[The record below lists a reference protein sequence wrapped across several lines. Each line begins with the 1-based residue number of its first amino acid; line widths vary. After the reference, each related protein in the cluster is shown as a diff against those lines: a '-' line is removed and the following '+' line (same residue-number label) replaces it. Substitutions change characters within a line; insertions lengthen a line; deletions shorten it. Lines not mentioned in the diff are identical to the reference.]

1 MLLAFASILGA
12 QSATDDIQYLSTIS
26 ENLEAPLRLSTD
38 ELGNIYV
45 ADAVAKAII
54 KFEPSGNF
62 LESIQVLDEPVSVA
76 VNSEG
81 KLFIGDGATGTIYRY
96 DPSLGAEEFYTG
108 SKYPSSMEFGLD
120 DILYV
125 ADSELKQVLALDM
138 SGDLVQTMG
147 SGILDLPTGIAV
159 DNNKQRILVG
169 EHGGAGTGFSPTV
182 RVYIFDFQGTLIN
195 SFGSHG
201 STDGKFYRIQGLTV
215 GRCGNIYVLDPYQAR
230 VSIFDESGT
239 FITKFGDFGLQS
251 GELNIPMDI
260 VYDSQERILVSSMN
274 NGALELYS
282 ISDTLPSSRINS
294 KSTMICAG
302 ESTGIE
308 ISFTGTAPWSFTY
321 TIDGLNPTT
330 VNTSENPYTLSVSD
344 AGHYEVIDLSDAN
357 YSGTCFTGSAD
368 VMVTNTAPTAVMT
381 GDAVICAGDT
391 AEIAI
396 DFTGSPPWSFSYSLD
411 GENSVSVTTANNPY
425 LLEVSDAGLY
435 TGAELSGGGCPGTI
449 SGSATISVDE
459 LPTAIM
465 TDGNGPIYIGPGES
479 ASLSVELSGSPPW
492 DITFTIDDRSPVPVS
507 NISTSNYNIVSS
519 EPGSYEIIEVTD
531 SKCTSTETFG
541 FPEIVLIPVVH
552 LPTSHMDG
560 GDFSIC
566 PEESVPVTVHFTG
579 MAPWTFTYAVDTT
592 ITTSIFN
599 TYSNPYIINA
609 IYEGTYEVIALSDN
623 LYSGTEFTG
632 NALVSIVLPVPDFTH
647 TANSL
652 EVSFTNISENA
663 DSYYWDFG
671 DGSSSVETNPVHL
684 YPSEGDYVVSLT
696 CISEQCDDITL
707 SKTIQIEMVSAAS
720 AEFDGFLKV
729 YPNPSDG
736 FVTIDISP
744 LHNAEVTMEIFNVNG
759 DIVYADVFHSGRVT
773 EEINLASFS
782 SGLYFVRIIS
792 GDYLGIRK
800 LILSTN

>member
-138 SGDLVQTMG
+138 SGNLVQTMG

-368 VMVTNTAPTAVMT
+368 V
-381 GDAVICAGDT
+381 
-391 AEIAI
+391 
-396 DFTGSPPWSFSYSLD
+396 
-411 GENSVSVTTANNPY
+411 
-425 LLEVSDAGLY
+425 
-435 TGAELSGGGCPGTI
+435 
-449 SGSATISVDE
+449 
-459 LPTAIM
+459 
-465 TDGNGPIYIGPGES
+465 
-479 ASLSVELSGSPPW
+479 
-492 DITFTIDDRSPVPVS
+492 
-507 NISTSNYNIVSS
+507 
-519 EPGSYEIIEVTD
+519 
-531 SKCTSTETFG
+531 
-541 FPEIVLIPVVH
+541 
-552 LPTSHMDG
+552 
-560 GDFSIC
+560 
-566 PEESVPVTVHFTG
+566 
-579 MAPWTFTYAVDTT
+579 
-592 ITTSIFN
+592 
-599 TYSNPYIINA
+599 
-609 IYEGTYEVIALSDN
+609 
-623 LYSGTEFTG
+623 
-632 NALVSIVLPVPDFTH
+632 
-647 TANSL
+647 
-652 EVSFTNISENA
+652 
-663 DSYYWDFG
+663 
-671 DGSSSVETNPVHL
+671 
-684 YPSEGDYVVSLT
+684 
-696 CISEQCDDITL
+696 
-707 SKTIQIEMVSAAS
+707 
-720 AEFDGFLKV
+720 
-729 YPNPSDG
+729 
-736 FVTIDISP
+736 
-744 LHNAEVTMEIFNVNG
+744 
-759 DIVYADVFHSGRVT
+759 
-773 EEINLASFS
+773 
-782 SGLYFVRIIS
+782 
-792 GDYLGIRK
+792 
-800 LILSTN
+800 